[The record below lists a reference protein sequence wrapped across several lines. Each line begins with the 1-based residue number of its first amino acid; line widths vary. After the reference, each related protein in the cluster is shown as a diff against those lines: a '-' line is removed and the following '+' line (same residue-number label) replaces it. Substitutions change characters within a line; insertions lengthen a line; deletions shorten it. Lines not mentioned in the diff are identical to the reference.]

1 MSRHQSAL
9 EAAKAGGAASVDY
22 EAIKRA
28 PPASVPG
35 PAPFFRQHTLHTTTS
50 RDHVGSSFRAK
61 PCSRQAAC
69 WCLLGVA
76 MAAARHGVGSMNV
89 LD

>member
-9 EAAKAGGAASVDY
+9 EAAKAGSAASVDY

-35 PAPFFRQHTLHTTTS
+35 PSPCCPAAHASHHFERPCRELLVQQNRAAGKQHA
-50 RDHVGSSFRAK
+50 GA
-61 PCSRQAAC
+61 CSAWPWILPR
-69 WCLLGVA
+69 
-76 MAAARHGVGSMNV
+76 MASGP
-89 LD
+89 